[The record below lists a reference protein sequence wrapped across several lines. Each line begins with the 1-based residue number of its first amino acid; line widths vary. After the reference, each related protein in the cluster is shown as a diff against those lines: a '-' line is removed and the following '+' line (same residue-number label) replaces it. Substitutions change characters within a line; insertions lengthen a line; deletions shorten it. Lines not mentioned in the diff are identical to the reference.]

1 MNKNIIRILSLAALL
16 AAFACE
22 PKENIPSMEDY
33 DLISVSSGA
42 DLAFKAIGGDGVIT
56 ISPIDEKLEAV
67 SQQSWCHITSV
78 EGNKISVHVDE
89 YGGLESRYAKIVL
102 KAGEAEAVTV
112 VQQYGII
119 VRTFDPKDITIK
131 NNAQDVTIPYEA
143 NETLV
148 NAVCDADWATIIV
161 EPEILRIKVAENTS
175 KEYRETTVNW
185 NFGEMKGSFSL
196 VQFDIAEA
204 GLLGDWLFSGMG
216 GNNFTTK
223 YELNGTLSESADGN
237 GYSLRLVYQTTMDV
251 TFENVVL
258 NKTQLVLPLGGCIG
272 KRGSYFVFPII
283 APGAGVTSYAKA
295 TTEGYLPMELKKD
308 EEGVWYGTA
317 DMSAFGDG
325 VFRFEMWTSDTHEG
339 NSRSRMALKDLR
351 MDKQ

>member
-22 PKENIPSMEDY
+22 PKENIPAMEDY

-89 YGGLESRYAKIVL
+89 YGGLESRYAKLVL

-175 KEYRETTVNW
+175 KEYRETTV
-185 NFGEMKGSFSL
+185 
-196 VQFDIAEA
+196 
-204 GLLGDWLFSGMG
+204 
-216 GNNFTTK
+216 
-223 YELNGTLSESADGN
+223 
-237 GYSLRLVYQTTMDV
+237 
-251 TFENVVL
+251 
-258 NKTQLVLPLGGCIG
+258 
-272 KRGSYFVFPII
+272 
-283 APGAGVTSYAKA
+283 
-295 TTEGYLPMELKKD
+295 
-308 EEGVWYGTA
+308 
-317 DMSAFGDG
+317 
-325 VFRFEMWTSDTHEG
+325 
-339 NSRSRMALKDLR
+339 
-351 MDKQ
+351 

>member
-119 VRTFDPKDITIK
+119 VRTFETRRTSPSRTTPRMSPSPTRPMKRSSTPSATPTGRPSSSSPKSC
-131 NNAQDVTIPYEA
+131 ASRWPR
-143 NETLV
+143 TLPR
-148 NAVCDADWATIIV
+148 NTAR
-161 EPEILRIKVAENTS
+161 LRSTGISVK
-175 KEYRETTVNW
+175 
-185 NFGEMKGSFSL
+185 
-196 VQFDIAEA
+196 
-204 GLLGDWLFSGMG
+204 
-216 GNNFTTK
+216 
-223 YELNGTLSESADGN
+223 
-237 GYSLRLVYQTTMDV
+237 
-251 TFENVVL
+251 
-258 NKTQLVLPLGGCIG
+258 
-272 KRGSYFVFPII
+272 
-283 APGAGVTSYAKA
+283 
-295 TTEGYLPMELKKD
+295 
-308 EEGVWYGTA
+308 
-317 DMSAFGDG
+317 
-325 VFRFEMWTSDTHEG
+325 
-339 NSRSRMALKDLR
+339 
-351 MDKQ
+351 